1 MSSSTSIS
9 VFLNL
14 IRICIT
20 QLLAKQK
27 FRNYYSLFNL
37 FKVLHKMFKINTNP
51 IPEKPVLVAP
61 WEFELGT
68 DQQGQ
73 EKSWCAK

>member
-9 VFLNL
+9 IFLSL
-14 IRICIT
+14 IRICIA
-20 QLLAKQK
+20 QLLTKQK

-37 FKVLHKMFKINTNP
+37 FKWLHKMFKINTNH
-51 IPEKPVLVAP
+51 IPEKPILVAP

-73 EKSWCAK
+73 KNSWCAK